1 MRRIL
6 IAVLLLAV
14 AAGCGGGGSPLPPAS
29 ETDEREKVDVEP
41 AAAEVE
47 PTVEPDPEPAPSP
60 PIDDG
65 AWMSQTSTNPL
76 DDSRT
81 VVALLDAVEGVGG
94 LSRDPIRLI
103 ARCQSN
109 ETEAYVTWH
118 DFLGDDDL
126 DNVYSERKRVTYRF
140 PPTDAQTEMWNVSTD
155 NDSTFVDR
163 PIPFLRTLVASE
175 RLVVQTTPYGES
187 PSTAIFAL
195 AGAEATISPIAE
207 ECGWILDRVAAEREA
222 SERAEAAARV
232 EEERLAA
239 EARAE
244 AERLADYTDSRFRLA
259 NVQQSPRGAMATAG
273 LPDGI
278 MLAYFVSTLTASQIR
293 LNYEAGATVNCP
305 RAEMEGNQTVLVEC
319 EIEGP

>member
-6 IAVLLLAV
+6 VAVLLLAV
-14 AAGCGGGGSPLPPAS
+14 AAGCGGDESPLPPAS
-29 ETDEREKVDVEP
+29 ETDEREEVDVEP
-41 AAAEVE
+41 AAAELE

-76 DDSRT
+76 DDSRI

-94 LSRDPIRLI
+94 FSRDPITLI

-140 PPTDAQTEMWNVSTD
+140 PPADAQTEMWNVSTD
-155 NDSTFVDR
+155 NDSTFVDS
-163 PIPFLRTLVASE
+163 PIPFLRTAVESE

-195 AGAEATISPIAE
+195 AGAEAAISPIAE
-207 ECGWILDRVAAEREA
+207 ECGWILDRGEAAA
-222 SERAEAAARV
+222 ARAEAAA
-232 EEERLAA
+232 AA
-239 EARAE
+239 ARAE
-244 AERLADYTDSRFRLA
+244 AEAAAAEAARLASYTDARFPMSNLNSLSTIDDMA
-259 NVQQSPRGAMATAG
+259 GGRGD
-273 LPDGI
+273 LPEGI
-278 MLAYFVSTLTASQIR
+278 YGAYFPGMRPHELQAIMD
-293 LNYEAGATVNCP
+293 EGAPRTVHCP
-305 RAEMEGNQTVLVEC
+305 RAEMLSGRLSLVEC
-319 EIEGP
+319 RVEER